1 MITKEA
7 VEGVIFKAL
16 RTLNAERAPD
26 QQIVI
31 TPTTP
36 LFGPGSQLDSL
47 GLVSVIVDVE
57 TTLNTE
63 HGLAIS
69 LADDRAMTR
78 VQSPYTSVETLKNY
92 VLELTRES

>member
-1 MITKEA
+1 MITGEV

-26 QQIVI
+26 AQIAI
-31 TPTTP
+31 GPTTP
-36 LFGPGSQLDSL
+36 LFGPDAQLDSL
-47 GLVSVIVDVE
+47 ALVSVIVDVE

-63 HGLAIS
+63 HGLEIS

-78 VQSPYTSVETLKNY
+78 AQSPYASVETLKEY
-92 VLELTRES
+92 VLELTRAR